1 MQKDKLIAHRT
12 ADPEAKYRSPMDLAD
27 DATLPHSQRIEMLE
41 RWEFTVNARLTAGD
55 EGMPTQGT
63 EARDSEL
70 VRDIGKARARL
81 LGET

>member
-1 MQKDKLIAHRT
+1 
-12 ADPEAKYRSPMDLAD
+12 
-27 DATLPHSQRIEMLE
+27 MLE

-63 EARDSEL
+63 EPRDAEL
-70 VRDIGKARARL
+70 VRDIGKAKARL